1 MDTYKVRVATG
12 NFLLAGTFSSISI
25 TLVGTHEESDKK
37 PLDNWGKDF
46 NPEAVEEFKLCCG
59 RWLGDIILVRL
70 HKEPYSFYPTDNWY
84 CSFVE
89 VISPQGQTYRFPCY
103 QWVEG
108 YRTLEL
114 REGKGQM
121 ICNDADSPLL
131 LEQRQAELKHRRE
144 CYRWKEFAPGLP
156 QCLDVD
162 NIIDLDSNSTY
173 SLTKSTNFLLRG
185 VTAKV
190 ELRLKGFLSCTDSWV
205 KLDDIN
211 KVFCFNKTLI
221 TEYVQV
227 HWREDTF
234 FGYQFLNGVHPVVIR
249 RCTELP
255 CNFPVMPAMVA
266 SFLGESTSLQDELE
280 KGNIFLADYKILEG
294 VPANT
299 INGYQQYIAAPLCLL
314 HLQPSGE
321 LVPIAIQLSQC
332 PGPNSPIFLPSDSE
346 WDWILAKTWVRYAD
360 VLVHEAVSH
369 LLLTHLINEAFVLAT
384 LRQLPMCHP
393 LFKLLLP
400 HTRYTLHINVVARTQ
415 LLGRRGNLERSMGS
429 GIEGTKVLMAKGMS
443 CLSYASLCFPDD
455 IQERG
460 VDCIPNYYYRD
471 DGLKIWLAI
480 ESFVSGIIRHYYR
493 SDAHVL
499 ADCEL
504 QAWADEI
511 FHEGFLGNEASG
523 FPSSLQSIPE
533 LIKYLTMWIY
543 CCSAR
548 HAALNNGQY
557 ELGAWMP
564 NFPGSMRNPP
574 PQAKGTTSL
583 ENYLDTIPEVN
594 STSIAI
600 YTLWVL
606 CCEPGDSRSLGTYP
620 DEHFIEEEPK
630 QLIAAFQGRL
640 AQISQEIQERNK
652 SLPIPYRYL
661 DPHHIENS
669 TSI

>member
-1 MDTYKVRVATG
+1 MLGVFMEGLKIWCMG
-12 NFLLAGTFSSISI
+12 LGQQ
-25 TLVGTHEESDKK
+25 VGWRSGYAEV
-37 PLDNWGKDF
+37 
-46 NPEAVEEFKLCCG
+46 PEAAAKPVNLGLYLQANERQVVEEFKLCCG

-89 VISPQGQTYRFPCY
+89 VVSSQGQRYHFPCY

-108 YRTLEL
+108 YRILEL

-121 ICNDADSPLL
+121 VCGDADSPLL
-131 LEQRQAELKHRRE
+131 LEQRQAELKHCHE
-144 CYRWKEFAPGLP
+144 CYGWKEFAPGAP
-156 QCLDVD
+156 RCLNVD
-162 NIIDLDSNSTY
+162 NIIELDCNSMY
-173 SLTKSTNFLLRG
+173 SFTKSTNVLLRG
-185 VTAKV
+185 VNAQV
-190 ELRLKGFLSCTDSWV
+190 ELQLKGFLSCTNSWA
-205 KLDDIN
+205 KLADIN
-211 KVFCFNKTLI
+211 KVFCFNKTPI
-221 TEYVQV
+221 TGYVRA

-234 FGYQFLNGVHPVVIR
+234 FGYQFLNRVHPVVIR

-255 CNFPVMPAMVA
+255 CNFPVTSAMVA
-266 SFLGESTSLQDELE
+266 SSLGESTSLQDELE

-321 LVPIAIQLSQC
+321 LVPVAIQLSQC
-332 PGPNSPIFLPSDSE
+332 PGPTSPIFLPSDSE
-346 WDWILAKTWVRYAD
+346 WDWILAKTWVRNAD
-360 VLVHEAVSH
+360 FLMLKAVSH
-369 LLLTHLINEAFVLAT
+369 LLLTHLINEAFALAT
-384 LRQLPMCHP
+384 LRQLPI
-393 LFKLLLP
+393 FKLLMP
-400 HTRYTLHINVVARTQ
+400 HTRYTLHINILARN
-415 LLGRRGNLERSMGS
+415 LLLKREGIFDRGVSMGHKGVS
-429 GIEGTKVLMAKGMS
+429 TLIAKAMK
-443 CLSYASLCFPDD
+443 CLTYDSLCIPDD
-455 IQERG
+455 VEARG
-460 VDCIPNYYYRD
+460 VGSIANYFYRD
-471 DGLKIWLAI
+471 DGLKIWSAI
-480 ESFVSGIIRHYYR
+480 ESFVSGITRHYYR
-493 SDAHVL
+493 SDAHIL

-511 FHEGFLGNEASG
+511 FREGFLGNQASS

-564 NFPGSMRNPP
+564 NFPATMRHPP
-574 PQAKGTTSL
+574 PQAQGTTSL
-583 ENYLDTIPEVN
+583 ESYLDTIPEVN
-594 STSIAI
+594 STSLIVF
-600 YTLWVL
+600 TLWVI
-606 CCEPGDSRSLGTYP
+606 CCKPGDSRSLGTYP
-620 DEHFIEEEPK
+620 DEHFTEEEPK
-630 QLIAAFQGRL
+630 RLIAAFQGRL

-661 DPHHIENS
+661 DPHHIKNS

>member
-1 MDTYKVRVATG
+1 WA
-12 NFLLAGTFSSISI
+12 
-25 TLVGTHEESDKK
+25 
-37 PLDNWGKDF
+37 
-46 NPEAVEEFKLCCG
+46 
-59 RWLGDIILVRL
+59 
-70 HKEPYSFYPTDNWY
+70 
-84 CSFVE
+84 
-89 VISPQGQTYRFPCY
+89 
-103 QWVEG
+103 
-108 YRTLEL
+108 
-114 REGKGQM
+114 
-121 ICNDADSPLL
+121 
-131 LEQRQAELKHRRE
+131 
-144 CYRWKEFAPGLP
+144 
-156 QCLDVD
+156 
-162 NIIDLDSNSTY
+162 
-173 SLTKSTNFLLRG
+173 
-185 VTAKV
+185 
-190 ELRLKGFLSCTDSWV
+190 

-211 KVFCFNKTLI
+211 KVFCFNKTPI
-221 TEYVQV
+221 TEYVRA

-234 FGYQFLNGVHPVVIR
+234 FGYQFLNGVHPMVIR

-255 CNFPVMPAMVA
+255 CNFPVTPAMVA
-266 SFLGESTSLQDELE
+266 SSLGESTSLQDELE

-321 LVPIAIQLSQC
+321 LVPVAIQLSQC
-332 PGPNSPIFLPSDSE
+332 PGPDSPIFLPSDSE
-346 WDWILAKTWVRYAD
+346 WDWILAKTWVRYAEF
-360 VLVHEAVSH
+360 LVHEAVSH
-369 LLLTHLINEAFVLAT
+369 LLLTHLIDEAFALAT

-400 HTRYTLHINVVARTQ
+400 HTRYTLHINVLART
-415 LLGRRGNLERSMGS
+415 LLLRRGGIIEKAMGS
-429 GIEGTKVLMAKGMS
+429 GLEGTKVLMAKGMS
-443 CLSYASLCFPDD
+443 CLTYTSLCFPDD

-471 DGLKIWLAI
+471 DGLKIWSAI
-480 ESFVSGIIRHYYR
+480 ESFVSGIVRHHYH

-511 FHEGFLGNEASG
+511 FREGFLGNEASG

-548 HAALNNGQY
+548 HAAVNNGQY
-557 ELGAWMP
+557 DLGAWMP
-564 NFPGSMRNPP
+564 NFPSSMRNPP

-583 ENYLDTIPEVN
+583 ESYLDTIPEVN
-594 STSIAI
+594 STSHII
-600 YTLWVL
+600 FTLWVL
-606 CCEPGDSRSLGTYP
+606 CCEPGDSRSLGTYS
-620 DEHFIEEEPK
+620 DEHFTEEEPK
-630 QLIAAFQGRL
+630 RQIAAFQGRL

-661 DPHHIENS
+661 DPHQIENS

>member
-1 MDTYKVRVATG
+1 MGTYKVRIATG

-46 NPEAVEEFKLCCG
+46 NPEAVEL
-59 RWLGDIILVRL
+59 W
-70 HKEPYSFYPTDNWY
+70 
-84 CSFVE
+84 
-89 VISPQGQTYRFPCY
+89 
-103 QWVEG
+103 
-108 YRTLEL
+108 
-114 REGKGQM
+114 
-121 ICNDADSPLL
+121 
-131 LEQRQAELKHRRE
+131 
-144 CYRWKEFAPGLP
+144 
-156 QCLDVD
+156 
-162 NIIDLDSNSTY
+162 
-173 SLTKSTNFLLRG
+173 
-185 VTAKV
+185 
-190 ELRLKGFLSCTDSWV
+190 LKGFQSCTNSWA

-211 KVFCFNKTLI
+211 KVFFFNKTPI
-221 TEYVQV
+221 TEYVRA

-255 CNFPVMPAMVA
+255 CNFPIMLAMVA
-266 SFLGESTSLQDELE
+266 SSLGESTSLQDELE
-280 KGNIFLADYKILEG
+280 KGNIFLADYKILEC

-321 LVPIAIQLSQC
+321 LIPVAIQLNQC
-332 PGPNSPIFLPSDSE
+332 QGPASPIFLPSDSE
-346 WDWILAKTWVRYAD
+346 WDWILAKTWVRYAEF
-360 VLVHEAVSH
+360 LVHEAVSH
-369 LLLTHLINEAFVLAT
+369 LLLTHLINEAFTLAT

-400 HTRYTLHINVVARTQ
+400 HTRYTLHINVVGRTL
-415 LLGRRGNLERSMGS
+415 LLGHGGIIERGVGLGLEGA
-429 GIEGTKVLMAKGMS
+429 KLLMAKGMS
-443 CLSYASLCFPDD
+443 CLTYASLCFPDD

-471 DGLKIWLAI
+471 DGLKIWSAI
-480 ESFVSGIIRHYYR
+480 ESFISGIVRHYYH

-511 FHEGFLGNEASG
+511 FHEGFLGNETSG

-548 HAALNNGQY
+548 HAALNNRQY

-564 NFPGSMRNPP
+564 NFPASMRNPP

-583 ENYLDTIPEVN
+583 ESYLDTIPEVN
-594 STSIAI
+594 STSHII
-600 YTLWVL
+600 FTLWVL
-606 CCEPGDSRSLGTYP
+606 CCELGDSRSLGTYP
-620 DEHFIEEEPK
+620 DEHFVEEEPK
-630 QLIAAFQGRL
+630 QLKAAFQGHL

>member
-1 MDTYKVRVATG
+1 MGTYKVRVTTG

-25 TLVGTHEESDKK
+25 TLVGTHKESDKK

-46 NPEAVEEFKLCCG
+46 NPGAVEEFKLCCR
-59 RWLGDIILVRL
+59 RWLGDIVLVRL

-89 VISPQGQTYRFPCY
+89 VISPNGQTYRFPCY

-114 REGKGQM
+114 REGK
-121 ICNDADSPLL
+121 
-131 LEQRQAELKHRRE
+131 
-144 CYRWKEFAPGLP
+144 
-156 QCLDVD
+156 
-162 NIIDLDSNSTY
+162 
-173 SLTKSTNFLLRG
+173 
-185 VTAKV
+185 
-190 ELRLKGFLSCTDSWV
+190 
-205 KLDDIN
+205 
-211 KVFCFNKTLI
+211 
-221 TEYVQV
+221 EYVRA
-227 HWREDTF
+227 HWQEDTF
-234 FGYQFLNGVHPVVIR
+234 FGYQFLNGVHPVMIR

-255 CNFPVMPAMVA
+255 CNFPVTPAMVA
-266 SFLGESTSLQDELE
+266 SSLGESSSLQDELE

-321 LVPIAIQLSQC
+321 LIPIAIQLSQC
-332 PGPNSPIFLPSDSE
+332 PGPDSPIFLPSDAE
-346 WDWILAKTWVRYAD
+346 WDWILAKTWVRYAEF
-360 VLVHEAVSH
+360 LVHEAVSH
-369 LLLTHLINEAFVLAT
+369 LLLTHLIDEAFALAT

-400 HTRYTLHINVVARTQ
+400 HTRYTLHTNVMGRT
-415 LLGRRGNLERSMGS
+415 LLLRRGEIIERVPASS
-429 GIEGTKVLMAKGMS
+429 GTPEALFPYCLAMKTTLGTSWRAFP
-443 CLSYASLCFPDD
+443 ASISVGPGVCTIRLCGHNLCFQL
-455 IQERG
+455 IGRHIS
-460 VDCIPNYYYRD
+460 V
-471 DGLKIWLAI
+471 LS
-480 ESFVSGIIRHYYR
+480 SFVSGIVRHYYR

-523 FPSSLQSIPE
+523 FPSSLQSVPE

-548 HAALNNGQY
+548 HAALSNGQY

-564 NFPGSMRNPP
+564 NFPSSMRNPP
-574 PQAKGTTSL
+574 PQAKGTSSL
-583 ENYLDTIPEVN
+583 ESYLDTIPEVN
-594 STSIAI
+594 STSITI

-606 CCEPGDSRSLGTYP
+606 CCELGDSRPLGTYP
-620 DEHFIEEEPK
+620 DEHFTEEEPK
-630 QLIAAFQGRL
+630 RLIAAFQGRL
-640 AQISQEIQERNK
+640 AQLSQEIQERNK

-661 DPHHIENS
+661 DPQQIENS

>member
-1 MDTYKVRVATG
+1 MGIYKVRVATG

-37 PLDNWGKDF
+37 PLDNCGKDF
-46 NPEAVEEFKLCCG
+46 NPGAVEEFKLCSR
-59 RWLGDIILVRL
+59 RWLGDIVLVRL

-89 VISPQGQTYRFPCY
+89 VVSPHGQCYRFPCY
-103 QWVEG
+103 QWIEG

-114 REGKGQM
+114 REGKGQTV
-121 ICNDADSPLL
+121 CDDADSPLL

-144 CYRWKEFAPGLP
+144 CYGWKEYAAGLP
-156 QCLDVD
+156 RCLAVE
-162 NIIDLDSNSTY
+162 NVIELDCNTMY
-173 SLTKSTNFLLRG
+173 SFTKSTNFLLRG
-185 VTAKV
+185 GNAQA
-190 ELRLKGFLSCTDSWV
+190 ELRLKGFLSCTNSWA

-211 KVFCFNKTLI
+211 KVFCFNKTPI
-221 TEYVQV
+221 TEYVRE
-227 HWREDTF
+227 HCREDTF
-234 FGYQFLNGVHPVVIR
+234 FGYQFLNGVHPMVIR

-255 CNFPVMPAMVA
+255 CNFPVTPAMVA
-266 SFLGESTSLQDELE
+266 SSLGESTSLQDELE

-321 LVPIAIQLSQC
+321 LIPVAIQLSQC
-332 PGPNSPIFLPSDSE
+332 PGPDSPIFLPSDSE
-346 WDWILAKTWVRYAD
+346 WDWILAKTWVRYAEF
-360 VLVHEAVSH
+360 LVHEAVSH
-369 LLLTHLINEAFVLAT
+369 LLLTHLIDEAFALAT

-400 HTRYTLHINVVARTQ
+400 HTRYTLHINVLART
-415 LLGRRGNLERSMGS
+415 LLLRRGGIIEKAMGS
-429 GIEGTKVLMAKGMS
+429 GLEGTKVLMAKGMS
-443 CLSYASLCFPDD
+443 CLTYTSLCFPDD

-471 DGLKIWLAI
+471 DGLKIWSAI
-480 ESFVSGIIRHYYR
+480 ESFVSGIVRHHYH

-511 FHEGFLGNEASG
+511 FREGFLGNEASG

-548 HAALNNGQY
+548 HAAVNNGQY
-557 ELGAWMP
+557 DLGAWMP
-564 NFPGSMRNPP
+564 NFPSSMRNPP

-583 ENYLDTIPEVN
+583 ESYLDTIPEVN
-594 STSIAI
+594 STSHII
-600 YTLWVL
+600 FTLWVL
-606 CCEPGDSRSLGTYP
+606 CCEPGDSRSLGTYS
-620 DEHFIEEEPK
+620 DEHFTEEEPK
-630 QLIAAFQGRL
+630 RQIAAFQGRL

-661 DPHHIENS
+661 DPHQIENS

>member
-37 PLDNWGKDF
+37 SLDNWGKDF

-59 RWLGDIILVRL
+59 CWLGDIILVRL

-114 REGKGQM
+114 REGQM

-156 QCLDVD
+156 RCLDVD

-249 RCTELP
+249 RGTELP

-332 PGPNSPIFLPSDSE
+332 PGPDSPIFLPSDSE

-393 LFKLLLP
+393 LFKLS
-400 HTRYTLHINVVARTQ
+400 HCAEID
-415 LLGRRGNLERSMGS
+415 RG
-429 GIEGTKVLMAKGMS
+429 
-443 CLSYASLCFPDD
+443 
-455 IQERG
+455 ERG

>member
-1 MDTYKVRVATG
+1 MGVYKVRVATG
-12 NFLLAGTFSSISI
+12 NFLLAGTFSSISV

-37 PLDNWGKDF
+37 PLDNCGKDF
-46 NPEAVEEFKLCCG
+46 NPGAVEEFQLCCR
-59 RWLGDIILVRL
+59 RWLGDIVLVRL

-89 VISPQGQTYRFPCY
+89 VISPHGQTYRFPCY
-103 QWVEG
+103 QWIEG

-114 REGKGQM
+114 REGKGRGLRAGGRHM
-121 ICNDADSPLL
+121 GADLVSLGVIDSCPRIHPSICPSPYTPYPSIPVHTPL
-131 LEQRQAELKHRRE
+131 
-144 CYRWKEFAPGLP
+144 WKEYAPGLP
-156 QCLDVD
+156 RCLAVE
-162 NIIDLDSNSTY
+162 NVIELDCNTMY
-173 SLTKSTNFLLRG
+173 SFTKTTNFLLRG
-185 VTAKV
+185 
-190 ELRLKGFLSCTDSWV
+190 G
-205 KLDDIN
+205 N
-211 KVFCFNKTLI
+211 
-221 TEYVQV
+221 YVRA

-234 FGYQFLNGVHPVVIR
+234 FGYQFVNGVHPMMIR
-249 RCTELP
+249 RCKELP
-255 CNFPVMPAMVA
+255 CNFPVTPAMVA
-266 SFLGESTSLQDELE
+266 SSLGESSSLQAELE

-294 VPANT
+294 IPANT

-332 PGPNSPIFLPSDSE
+332 PGPDSPIFLPSDSE
-346 WDWILAKTWVRYAD
+346 WDWILAKTWVRYAEF
-360 VLVHEAVSH
+360 LVHESNSH
-369 LLLTHLINEAFVLAT
+369 LLLTHLIDEAFTLAT

-400 HTRYTLHINVVARTQ
+400 HTRYTLHVNVLART
-415 LLGRRGNLERSMGS
+415 LLLRRGGHIERGMGS

-443 CLSYASLCFPDD
+443 CLTYASLCLPDD

-471 DGLKIWLAI
+471 DGLKIWSAI
-480 ESFVSGIIRHYYR
+480 ESFVSGIVRHYYH

-511 FHEGFLGNEASG
+511 FREGFLGNEASG
-523 FPSSLQSIPE
+523 FPSSQQSIPE

-564 NFPGSMRNPP
+564 NFPASMRNPP
-574 PQAKGTTSL
+574 PQAKGTSSL
-583 ENYLDTIPEVN
+583 ESYLDTIPEVN

-600 YTLWVL
+600 FVLWII

-620 DEHFIEEEPK
+620 DEHFTEEEPK
-630 QLIAAFQGRL
+630 RLIKAFQGRL

-661 DPHHIENS
+661 DPLQIENS

>member
-1 MDTYKVRVATG
+1 MGTYKVRVATR

-37 PLDNWGKDF
+37 PLDNCGKDF
-46 NPEAVEEFKLCCG
+46 NPGAVEEFKLRCR
-59 RWLGDIILVRL
+59 RWLGTFVPVQL
-70 HKEPYSFYPTDNWY
+70 HKEALLFYPPTNWY

-89 VISPQGQTYRFPCY
+89 VISPHGQTYRFPCY
-103 QWVEG
+103 QWIEG

-114 REGKGQM
+114 REGKGQTV
-121 ICNDADSPLL
+121 CDDADCPLL
-131 LEQRQAELKHRRE
+131 LEQRQAELTHRRK
-144 CYRWKEFAPGLP
+144 CYGPP
-156 QCLDVD
+156 
-162 NIIDLDSNSTY
+162 
-173 SLTKSTNFLLRG
+173 
-185 VTAKV
+185 
-190 ELRLKGFLSCTDSWV
+190 
-205 KLDDIN
+205 
-211 KVFCFNKTLI
+211 
-221 TEYVQV
+221 
-227 HWREDTF
+227 
-234 FGYQFLNGVHPVVIR
+234 
-249 RCTELP
+249 
-255 CNFPVMPAMVA
+255 A
-266 SFLGESTSLQDELE
+266 SF
-280 KGNIFLADYKILEG
+280 
-294 VPANT
+294 P
-299 INGYQQYIAAPLCLL
+299 P
-314 HLQPSGE
+314 
-321 LVPIAIQLSQC
+321 QLSQC
-332 PGPNSPIFLPSDSE
+332 PGPDSPIFLPSDSE

-360 VLVHEAVSH
+360 FLVHESVSH
-369 LLLTHLINEAFVLAT
+369 LLLTHLIDEAFTLAT

-400 HTRYTLHINVVARTQ
+400 HTRYTLHINVMAKSA
-415 LLGRRGNLERSMGS
+415 LLRRGGAFEKGMGS
-429 GIEGTKVLMAKGMS
+429 GVEGTKVLMAKGMS
-443 CLSYASLCFPDD
+443 CLTYNSLCLPDD

-471 DGLKIWLAI
+471 DRLKIWSAI
-480 ESFVSGIIRHYYR
+480 ESFVSGIVRHYYH

-511 FHEGFLGNEASG
+511 FREGFLGNEASG

-557 ELGAWMP
+557 EFGAWMP
-564 NFPGSMRNPP
+564 NFPASMRNPP

-583 ENYLDTIPEVN
+583 ESYLDTIPEVN

-600 YTLWVL
+600 FTLWVI

-620 DEHFIEEEPK
+620 DEHFTEEEPK
-630 QLIAAFQGRL
+630 QLIKAFQGRL
-640 AQISQEIQERNK
+640 AQISQGIQERNK

-661 DPHHIENS
+661 DPCQIENS

>member
-1 MDTYKVRVATG
+1 MGTYKVRVATG

-37 PLDNWGKDF
+37 PFDNCGKDF
-46 NPEAVEEFKLCCG
+46 NPGAVEEFQLCSR
-59 RWLGDIILVRL
+59 RWLGDIVLVRL

-89 VISPQGQTYRFPCY
+89 VISPHGQRYRFPCY
-103 QWVEG
+103 QWIEG

-114 REGKGQM
+114 REGKGQTV
-121 ICNDADSPLL
+121 CDDADSPLL

-144 CYRWKEFAPGLP
+144 CYGWKEYAAGLP
-156 QCLDVD
+156 RCLAVD
-162 NIIDLDSNSTY
+162 NVIELDCNSMY
-173 SLTKSTNFLLRG
+173 SFTKSTNFLLRG
-185 VTAKV
+185 ASAQV
-190 ELRLKGFLSCTDSWV
+190 ELRLKGFLSCTNSWA

-211 KVFCFNKTLI
+211 KVFCFNKTPI
-221 TEYVQV
+221 TEYVRV

-255 CNFPVMPAMVA
+255 CNFPVTPAMVA
-266 SFLGESTSLQDELE
+266 SSLGESTSLQDELE

-321 LVPIAIQLSQC
+321 LIPVAIQLSQC
-332 PGPNSPIFLPSDSE
+332 PGPASPIFLPSDSE
-346 WDWILAKTWVRYAD
+346 WDWILAKTWVRYAEF
-360 VLVHEAVSH
+360 LVHEAVSH
-369 LLLTHLINEAFVLAT
+369 LLLTHLIDEAFALAT

-400 HTRYTLHINVVARTQ
+400 HTRYTLHINVVGRT
-415 LLGRRGNLERSMGS
+415 LLLRRGGIIERAMGS
-429 GIEGTKVLMAKGMS
+429 GLEGTKVLMAKGMS
-443 CLSYASLCFPDD
+443 SLTYSSLCFPDD

-460 VDCIPNYYYRD
+460 VDCIRNYYYRD
-471 DGLKIWLAI
+471 DGLKIWSAI
-480 ESFVSGIIRHYYR
+480 ESFVSGIVRHYYR

-511 FHEGFLGNEASG
+511 FREGFLGNEESG

-564 NFPGSMRNPP
+564 NFPATMRNPP
-574 PQAKGTTSL
+574 PQAKGTISL
-583 ENYLDTIPEVN
+583 ESYLDTIPEVN
-594 STSIAI
+594 STSTILF
-600 YTLWVL
+600 TLWII

-620 DEHFIEEEPK
+620 DEHFTEEEPK
-630 QLIAAFQGRL
+630 RLMAAFQGRL
-640 AQISQEIQERNK
+640 AQISQEIHERNK

-661 DPHHIENS
+661 DPHQIENS

>member
-1 MDTYKVRVATG
+1 MGVYKVRVATG
-12 NFLLAGTFSSISI
+12 NFLLAGTFSSISV

-37 PLDNWGKDF
+37 PLDNCGKDF
-46 NPEAVEEFKLCCG
+46 NPGAVEEFQLCCR
-59 RWLGDIILVRL
+59 RWLGDIVLVRL

-89 VISPQGQTYRFPCY
+89 VISPHGQTYRFPCY
-103 QWVEG
+103 QWIEG

-114 REGKGQM
+114 REGKGQTV
-121 ICNDADSPLL
+121 CDDADSPLL
-131 LEQRQAELKHRRE
+131 LAQRQAELKHRRE
-144 CYRWKEFAPGLP
+144 SYGWKEYAPGLP
-156 QCLDVD
+156 RCLAVE
-162 NIIDLDSNSTY
+162 NVIELDCNTMY
-173 SLTKSTNFLLRG
+173 SFTKTTNFLLRG
-185 VTAKV
+185 GNAQV
-190 ELRLKGFLSCTDSWV
+190 ELRLKGFLSCTNSWA

-211 KVFCFNKTLI
+211 KVFCFNKTPI
-221 TEYVQV
+221 TEYVRA

-234 FGYQFLNGVHPVVIR
+234 FGYQFVNGVHPMMIR
-249 RCTELP
+249 RCKELP
-255 CNFPVMPAMVA
+255 CNFPVTPAMVA
-266 SFLGESTSLQDELE
+266 SSLGESSSLQAELE

-294 VPANT
+294 IPANT

-332 PGPNSPIFLPSDSE
+332 PGPDSPIFLPSDSE
-346 WDWILAKTWVRYAD
+346 WDWILAKTWVRYAEF
-360 VLVHEAVSH
+360 LVHESNSH
-369 LLLTHLINEAFVLAT
+369 LLLTHLIDEAFTLAT

-400 HTRYTLHINVVARTQ
+400 HTRYTLHVNVLART
-415 LLGRRGNLERSMGS
+415 LLLRRGGHIERGMGS

-443 CLSYASLCFPDD
+443 CLTYASLCLPDD

-471 DGLKIWLAI
+471 DGLKIWSAI
-480 ESFVSGIIRHYYR
+480 ESFVSGIVRHYYH

-511 FHEGFLGNEASG
+511 FREGFLGNEASG
-523 FPSSLQSIPE
+523 FPSSQQSIPE

-564 NFPGSMRNPP
+564 NFPASMRNPP
-574 PQAKGTTSL
+574 PQAKGTSSL
-583 ENYLDTIPEVN
+583 ESYLDTIPEVN

-600 YTLWVL
+600 FVLWII

-620 DEHFIEEEPK
+620 DEHFTEEEPK
-630 QLIAAFQGRL
+630 RLIKAFQGRL

-661 DPHHIENS
+661 DPLQIENS